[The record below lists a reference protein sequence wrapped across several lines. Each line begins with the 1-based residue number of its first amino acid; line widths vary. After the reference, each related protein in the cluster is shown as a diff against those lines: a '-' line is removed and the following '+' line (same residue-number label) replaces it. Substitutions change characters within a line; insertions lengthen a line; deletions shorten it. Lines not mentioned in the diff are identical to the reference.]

1 MTFSRERSPLEFMIS
16 GGFVVS
22 VAACAA
28 VAALLPPG
36 TPRVAAM
43 ALVVGAYAAW
53 SRSLL
58 AASATALMGWLFTT
72 GFLVNG
78 LGELSLTAPDLLR
91 LGMFGGVALA
101 GYGVALAGYG
111 VAAVAGPARG
121 DIGASLGHG
130 LAIRVRE
137 YRAVP
142 RT

>member
-36 TPRVAAM
+36 TPRVVAM
-43 ALVVGAYAAW
+43 ALAVGAYAAW

-101 GYGVALAGYG
+101 GYGVA
-111 VAAVAGPARG
+111 AVAGPARG

>member
-1 MTFSRERSPLEFMIS
+1 M
-16 GGFVVS
+16 VS

-36 TPRVAAM
+36 TPRVVAM
-43 ALVVGAYAAW
+43 ALAVGAYAAW

-101 GYGVALAGYG
+101 GYGVA
-111 VAAVAGPARG
+111 AVAGPARG